1 MLSAVIILIL
11 TGYSILFHNINWLYY
26 KWYHLSGNQIYNCYL
41 VLLLYHQYY
50 HEMVILFVSIRSNF
64 SFTLVCLIIIPVC
77 FFTLDKSAGVLLL
90 FWECCNHN
98 FTSNYW
104 NSNILFAMYYTHQEL
119 QIDHHFIV
127 LWQLFQC
134 LEGGTLIRFW
144 KFGRVVLLYFLGTI
158 IRHTR
163 VHYLHSLHF
172 HEPLY

>member
-90 FWECCNHN
+90 FWEYCNHY
-98 FTSNYW
+98 FTSNYC

-119 QIDHHFIV
+119 QIDSSFYCSMTIV
-127 LWQLFQC
+127 SIFR
-134 LEGGTLIRFW
+134 GG
-144 KFGRVVLLYFLGTI
+144 YS
-158 IRHTR
+158 
-163 VHYLHSLHF
+163 Y
-172 HEPLY
+172 

>member
-50 HEMVILFVSIRSNF
+50 HGMVILFVSIRSNF

-104 NSNILFAMYYTHQEL
+104 NSNIFFL
-119 QIDHHFIV
+119 QCTILTKSFKLIDHHFIV

-144 KFGRVVLLYFLGTI
+144 KFGRVVLFYFLGTI

-163 VHYLHSLHF
+163 VVPHTR
-172 HEPLY
+172 